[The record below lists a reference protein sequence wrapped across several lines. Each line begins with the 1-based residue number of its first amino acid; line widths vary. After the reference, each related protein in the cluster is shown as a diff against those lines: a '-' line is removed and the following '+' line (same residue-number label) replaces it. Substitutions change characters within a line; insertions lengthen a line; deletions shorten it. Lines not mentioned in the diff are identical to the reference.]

1 MKTKFLAVLFLL
13 CGQALFADEGDSYLF
28 WMISPDQVMAPYG
41 TVISEDHYYAKVGYA
56 NSGTDVS
63 SQGLT
68 GYLNLY
74 AEVGDGNFIND
85 AYADNRSW
93 ASNEGDGISNVRT
106 WDSGDVLGVQSAPV
120 FAKFTSDLTSANY
133 SYYVELLN
141 EAGQVAGYGS
151 FGTYA
156 DLAGY
161 LSSRQGAATPGMMK
175 LPGPFLIPEPTSG
188 MLVLL
193 GVAGLALRR
202 RKMQKVA

>member
-28 WMISPDQVMAPYG
+28 WMISPNEVMAPYG
-41 TVISEDHYYAKVGYA
+41 TVISEGHYYAQVGYA
-56 NSGTDVS
+56 KSDTDVS

-74 AEVGDGNFIND
+74 AEVGGDRIND
-85 AYADNRSW
+85 ASADSLAWGTTAND
-93 ASNEGDGISNVRT
+93 NIRT
-106 WDSGDVLGVQSAPV
+106 WDSGNVLGVQSAPV
-120 FAKFTSDLTSANY
+120 FAKFTSALTSQNY

-151 FGTYA
+151 FGTYE